1 MRKTKFHI
9 LAILLA
15 TMLMLTAFAAPALA
29 GDTAFGTGIQI
40 TPPTG
45 WTNRDANVTITITD
59 TTGNGFVRAMVK
71 GEGDWRD
78 ITSALAQQ
86 GREYTAVLTVS
97 DNCTVTASVTGWD
110 GQTYE
115 KSCSINCFDRE
126 APVLRTSFTAG
137 HLHVEAS
144 DTASGVAAVYVDGH
158 RYTALK
164 NGAVDIPLAEL
175 GAAVTVQAEDND
187 RPCHRFQTCNHRS
200 LGCHGYHR
208 RYAPQGGQQRR
219 APGTG

>member
-78 ITSALAQQ
+78 ITI
-86 GREYTAVLTVS
+86 
-97 DNCTVTASVTGWD
+97 
-110 GQTYE
+110 
-115 KSCSINCFDRE
+115 KE
-126 APVLRTSFTAG
+126 AEET
-137 HLHVEAS
+137 
-144 DTASGVAAVYVDGH
+144 
-158 RYTALK
+158 
-164 NGAVDIPLAEL
+164 
-175 GAAVTVQAEDND
+175 
-187 RPCHRFQTCNHRS
+187 
-200 LGCHGYHR
+200 
-208 RYAPQGGQQRR
+208 
-219 APGTG
+219 

>member
-78 ITSALAQQ
+78 ITSELEQQ

-115 KSCSINCFDRE
+115 KSCSI
-126 APVLRTSFTAG
+126 PSVLSTVLTERPLCCVPASPPDTSMWKPPIQPPAWRRSMWTG
-137 HLHVEAS
+137 
-144 DTASGVAAVYVDGH
+144 T
-158 RYTALK
+158 
-164 NGAVDIPLAEL
+164 DIPL
-175 GAAVTVQAEDND
+175 
-187 RPCHRFQTCNHRS
+187 
-200 LGCHGYHR
+200 
-208 RYAPQGGQQRR
+208 
-219 APGTG
+219 